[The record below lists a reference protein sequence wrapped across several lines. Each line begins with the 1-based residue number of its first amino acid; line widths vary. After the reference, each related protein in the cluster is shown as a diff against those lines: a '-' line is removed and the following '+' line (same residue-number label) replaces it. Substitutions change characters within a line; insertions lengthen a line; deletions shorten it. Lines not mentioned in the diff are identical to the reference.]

1 MGRQTRRPRAQP
13 PAEDD
18 KLTRHWRSIFL
29 GALADTSNVS
39 GSARLAGV
47 TPGHAYKVRRNEP
60 NFAREWLS
68 ALCEGYDNLEMEL
81 LYRLRH
87 GVGADS
93 DGRKFDNAIAFR
105 QLAMHRESAARH
117 RAMRSNEDSE
127 QVLLSINAK
136 LDLMR
141 ARMSGQAD
149 EMDGDD
155 DA

>member
-1 MGRQTRRPRAQP
+1 M
-13 PAEDD
+13 
-18 KLTRHWRSIFL
+18 L
-29 GALADTSNVS
+29 
-39 GSARLAGV
+39 
-47 TPGHAYKVRRNEP
+47 
-60 NFAREWLS
+60 
-68 ALCEGYDNLEMEL
+68 L

-117 RAMRSNEDSE
+117 QAMRSNEDSE